1 MSQQSRTLTLIGLF
15 LSNFKCKHIIDLSK
29 DTDGH
34 AVFPHFLVVTLY
46 RLWVLPV
53 I

>member
-1 MSQQSRTLTLIGLF
+1 MSQQSRPLTLTGLF